1 MSSVGYY
8 RSEAERC
15 RALAAKSPDST
26 MAQQWLKIAAEYEA
40 LAAALGAASFSSIP
54 APMQHQPMQQQQSK
68 SDKDKT

>member
-26 MAQQWLKIAAEYEA
+26 MVQQWLKIAAEYEA
-40 LAAALGAASFSSIP
+40 LAAALEASPFR
-54 APMQHQPMQQQQSK
+54 APMQQQPMQQQQSK
-68 SDKDKT
+68 SDTDKK